1 MKPDRAGQARPRQ
14 GGAQSIRRTIAVL
27 RAVAAVNEEGVR
39 LSKIARDVDLP
50 PSTAHRILAVLME
63 ESLISLDVE
72 NKKYHLGTELYALG
86 AATQQCS
93 IRDRY
98 YTTLERI
105 SAQTEDASYLLV
117 RSGYDGVCIG
127 RVLGSSRVQV
137 LGFEIGE
144 RRLIGVGAAGQALLS
159 FQPENLREEIIR
171 VNTPR
176 YKKYFNIEPQEVKGW
191 INRTRRLG
199 YSLSVHKVTPDS
211 VGVGA
216 PIFNTQGQVV
226 AAISVAGI
234 TARMSQERCRKIA
247 KIIMSEIAAVGPAPF

>member
-1 MKPDRAGQARPRQ
+1 MGKDQKPRQ
-14 GGAQSIRRTIAVL
+14 GGAQSIRRTIAIL
-27 RAVAAVNEEGVR
+27 RAVSRANEQGAR
-39 LSKIARDVDLP
+39 LSKIARDVELP
-50 PSTAHRILAVLME
+50 PSTVHRILAVLME
-63 ESLISLDVE
+63 EGLVSLDVA
-72 NKKYHLGTELYALG
+72 NKEYHLGTELYALG

-98 YTTLERI
+98 TTALERI

-127 RVLGSSRVQV
+127 RVLGAARVQV

-159 FQPENLREEIIR
+159 FQPENIREEIIR

-176 YKKYFNIEPQEVKGW
+176 YKKFYNIEPQEVRGW
-191 INRTRRLG
+191 IERTRRLK

-216 PIFNTQGQVV
+216 PIFNTNGQVV

-234 TARMSQERCRKIA
+234 TARMTRERCRKIA